1 VLIIAPIL
9 WTNSVVL
16 SAENASRQL
25 RGTVMIIQWQAV
37 STSSQAVVMGR
48 PAPRSKATSSADTP
62 NRFSSSLSC
71 CRPDRCIFSDLRTNI
86 FRGTGYNRAELRHNV
101 GRRPFSFLHH

>member
-1 VLIIAPIL
+1 LVLIISTIL

-48 PAPRSKATSSADTP
+48 PGAAQQGDE
-62 NRFSSSLSC
+62 LS
-71 CRPDRCIFSDLRTNI
+71 
-86 FRGTGYNRAELRHNV
+86 RHPKPIQLLTV
-101 GRRPFSFLHH
+101 VLQT